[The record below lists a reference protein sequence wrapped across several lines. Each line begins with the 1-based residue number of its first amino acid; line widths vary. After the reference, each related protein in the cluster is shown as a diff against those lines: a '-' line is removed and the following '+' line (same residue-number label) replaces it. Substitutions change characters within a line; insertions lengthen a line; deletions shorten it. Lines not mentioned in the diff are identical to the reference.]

1 MLLSILFWI
10 TAATWLTVVVA
21 SAAGVA
27 ILPSLPA
34 LAARA
39 DRASVSVIIPVR
51 DESASVEITA
61 DRTWMLTTALQRR
74 PSRTTAPRTCQ
85 VPR

>member
-1 MLLSILFWI
+1 MLLEILFWM

-27 ILPSLPA
+27 RLPSLPA
-34 LAARA
+34 FAPPV

-51 DESASVEITA
+51 DESASVETTA
-61 DRTWMLTTALQRR
+61 DRLR
-74 PSRTTAPRTCQ
+74 
-85 VPR
+85 